1 MSEPAKTPEPPYY
14 VVLFT
19 SRRTEGDNGYGDTAN
34 RMEELAR
41 QVPGFLGIESARGAD
56 GLGITIS
63 YWASE
68 EAIATWSAHAEHR
81 LAKTTGK
88 QQWYRDFIIRH
99 GRIEREK
106 TWVAPTTS

>member
-1 MSEPAKTPEPPYY
+1 MSDAAKTPEPPYY

-19 SRRTEGDNGYGDTAN
+19 SRRTGGDNGYGETAN

-41 QVPGFLGIESARGAD
+41 TIPGFLGIESAREPG
-56 GLGITIS
+56 GLGITVS

-81 LAKTTGK
+81 VAKSTGK
-88 QQWYRDFIIRH
+88 QKWYEEFVIRH
-99 GRIEREK
+99 GVVHKQKEWLK
-106 TWVAPTTS
+106 G